1 MCCHVVNILL
11 NIVKCKMNQRILF
24 DYWCECGVW
33 RENKRL
39 ACVIRQLGM
48 KRWRIVYPCTGRS
61 SFKTNFFNE
70 IRWPLLVINIS
81 FSTLTKLTKKTF
93 FFFFFFFFFF
103 LRKQRLFIVTSLSLD
118 LFHIHY
124 GSQVCTSFLMQ
135 IFLHKK

>member
-93 FFFFFFFFFF
+93 FFFFFFFFEETKAFYCYKSF
-103 LRKQRLFIVTSLSLD
+103 SRSVPYPLWFTSL
-118 LFHIHY
+118 Y
-124 GSQVCTSFLMQ
+124 
-135 IFLHKK
+135 